1 MSLEK
6 YPTVYHALVD
16 GDPQTLAE
24 CRISPRIAARAA
36 AARKTRA
43 PVPSPAP
50 SAARGAASIAAS
62 AIAAPRPSRAAQ
74 HAGIHLS
81 GINESRRRC
90 GLPPLSASELAT
102 EFAELDR
109 LPTNTTTK
117 KSARRAAANAMAARQ
132 GLPTD
137 QAAIDSR
144 WAASA
149 QKLNATLAPAAPSP
163 TPSPRP
169 PRAHQSQAEIDATW
183 SSIVTD
189 LNKSAGLATPARAR

>member
-1 MSLEK
+1 MTPLQEG
-6 YPTVYHALVD
+6 YAALAA
-16 GDPQTLAE
+16 GDPLALSYG
-24 CRISPRIAARAA
+24 IPPRIVALATAARRQRAAVASQVASAARA
-36 AARKTRA
+36 
-43 PVPSPAP
+43 P
-50 SAARGAASIAAS
+50 ASIAAS
-62 AIAAPRPSRAAQ
+62 AIAPAPRPSRAAEI
-74 HAGIHLS
+74 AAIHLA
-81 GINESRRRC
+81 GVNDSRKRA
-90 GLPPLSASELAT
+90 GLAPLTSAELAT

-109 LPTNTTTK
+109 LSTNTTTK

-144 WAASA
+144 WAAAA

-189 LNKSAGLATPARAR
+189 LNKQAGLATPARAR

>member
-1 MSLEK
+1 MSPEEIYARL
-6 YPTVYHALVD
+6 AAVD
-16 GDPQTLAE
+16 PGTAASL
-24 CRISPRIAARAA
+24 ARAA
-36 AARKTRA
+36 AARKARA
-43 PVPSPAP
+43 SAPSLAP
-50 SAARGAASIAAS
+50 SAPRAPASIAAS
-62 AIAAPRPSRAAQ
+62 APPAAPRPSRAALV
-74 HAGIHLS
+74 AEAHLD
-81 GINESRRRC
+81 GINTSRKKC
-90 GLPPLSASELAT
+90 GLAPLSASELAT

-149 QKLNATLAPAAPSP
+149 QKLNASLPSSR
-163 TPSPRP
+163 TPIGAVRTSSAGGAKP
-169 PRAHQSQAEIDATW
+169 SQASIDSMWTALA
-183 SSIVTD
+183 TD